1 MDPRCARSLERRIP
15 RRDRSRISDRFPK
28 MLSITP
34 SICEDPGLAVLGACI
49 RGGRGEFSFPLRK
62 PAQSA
67 PGGHETTRSDG
78 RQTVA
83 RSSRERGSHSRIIR
97 VIVGTNS
104 VEITGS
110 RVRRVSG
117 SSTRDGSRL
126 SPRVRADQQVDPL
139 FSSPLLLSL
148 PLSPAFVVC
157 RMKRVKRGS
166 SLISPDVTKPRQCRS
181 RHSPIT

>member
-1 MDPRCARSLERRIP
+1 METPGGSTVRAIARKKDSSTRSIADLRPISENVIDHSIHLRGSRIGSSRRVYTW
-15 RRDRSRISDRFPK
+15 RSRR
-28 MLSITP
+28 
-34 SICEDPGLAVLGACI
+34 VLVSVKETGTE
-49 RGGRGEFSFPLRK
+49 RT
-62 PAQSA
+62 
-67 PGGHETTRSDG
+67 GGHETTRSDG

-104 VEITGS
+104 VETTGS

-148 PLSPAFVVC
+148 LLLPLPSPC
-157 RMKRVKRGS
+157 RR
-166 SLISPDVTKPRQCRS
+166 SLSAE
-181 RHSPIT
+181 